1 MKNLIVISGL
11 VVALATGS
19 SVAQAGPGQ
28 GGGNAGAKGKAPQ
41 SKSQGKSKGKSKR
54 CAKVRKVGFVVAG
67 TFVSGDAATSGT
79 PATVTLKVT
88 RANRHATKSGL
99 VTVGMNFTARS
110 SRIRYVNRTG
120 PGDAQATDRVKVVG
134 KVTQLKRKCST
145 ATRSFRPVAT
155 IRSVKVNGP
164 DAVELSEPD
173 AVEPSGP
180 DAVEPSESEVPG
192 GEAGI

>member
-28 GGGNAGAKGKAPQ
+28 GGGEAGAKGKAPQ

-54 CAKVRKVGFVVAG
+54 CAKVRKVGFVVVG
-67 TFVSGDAATSGT
+67 TFVTGDA
-79 PATVTLKVT
+79 ATVTLKVT

-99 VTVGMNFTARS
+99 VTVGMNFTATS

-120 PGDAQATDRVKVVG
+120 PGDAQATDKVKVVG

-155 IRSVKVNGP
+155 IRSVKVKGP
-164 DAVELSEPD
+164 DAVDLSEPD

-180 DAVEPSESEVPG
+180 DAVEPSEPEVPG

>member
-28 GGGNAGAKGKAPQ
+28 GGGEAGAKGKAPQ

-67 TFVSGDAATSGT
+67 TFVRGTAATSGT

-99 VTVGMNFTARS
+99 VTVGMNFTATS

-120 PGDAQATDRVKVVG
+120 PGDAQDTDKVKVVG
-134 KVTQLKRKCST
+134 KVTQLKRKCS
-145 ATRSFRPVAT
+145 AEGFVPVAT
-155 IRSVKVNGP
+155 IRSVKVKGP
-164 DAVELSEPD
+164 DAVEPSEPD
-173 AVEPSGP
+173 AVEPS
-180 DAVEPSESEVPG
+180 EPEVPG